1 MKRMFIKYRH
11 ESGSRDA
18 MMTKNLL
25 SPYFHGTSLN
35 GKIHA
40 NHNVLKKCR
49 TATILNAKM
58 ERSMLL
64 KECIIGC
71 LFCSGKEGNIV
82 EMLGLEVQD
91 E

>member
-1 MKRMFIKYRH
+1 MKQVFIKYLR

-18 MMTKNLL
+18 MMTKNLP
-25 SPYFHGTSLN
+25 SPYLHGTSLN

-40 NHNVLKKCR
+40 NHDVLNKCK

-82 EMLGLEVQD
+82 EMLGLEV
-91 E
+91 